1 MTELIKLIKCFSNAE
16 SACKS
21 LNGHQMILDTF
32 RFYVKTKHRYRC
44 TIKNNFSQLIPTD
57 ESMNW
62 VRFVLLL
69 TSFQD
74 IVIVRGDYLIE
85 TEDVNPLIGT
95 NNIGRDY
102 VYEASR

>member
-62 VRFVLLL
+62 VRFALLI

-74 IVIVRGDYLIE
+74 IVSVWGNYLMETEDGNYLIE
-85 TEDVNPLIGT
+85 TEDN
-95 NNIGRDY
+95 
-102 VYEASR
+102 EASR